1 MTKTN
6 KVDFINVSNLLAA
19 KAGVIDER
27 NLKALIENADS
38 ALSNMRDEYTGWIER
53 DLEKLKD
60 AFNAAKA
67 EPGDAER
74 HMKSLYAVAHEM
86 KGQGKTFEYDLV
98 TEIAGSLCSFLDQ
111 GAATGQQ
118 ELEVIE
124 LHVNALNLV
133 VSGRIMG
140 DGGEIG
146 RKLTTGLAATVA
158 KTLTANAPPAE
169 V

>member
-1 MTKTN
+1 MTKTS
-6 KVDFINVSNLLAA
+6 KADLINVSNLLAA
-19 KAGVIDER
+19 KAGIIDEQEL
-27 NLKALIENADS
+27 NALIDNADS
-38 ALSNMRDEYTGWIER
+38 AVSDLRDEYTDWIEQ
-53 DLEKLKD
+53 DLQKLKD
-60 AFNAAKA
+60 AFNATKA

-98 TEIAGSLCSFLDQ
+98 TEIGGSLCSFLDQ

-124 LHVNALNLV
+124 LHVNALTLV

-140 DGGEIG
+140 DGGETG
-146 RKLTTGLAATVA
+146 RKLTAGLAATVA
-158 KTLTANAPPAE
+158 KTLKANAPAAE
-169 V
+169 A